1 MIVPTASDLIGGG
14 ACFVEMWGAGY
25 LVIALIRARRRR
37 NQQPLGEELSC

>member
-1 MIVPTASDLIGGG
+1 MVLTATNLIGGG

-25 LVIALIRARRRR
+25 VVIALIQARKRR